1 MRHVRPIPQRIPLQ
15 SPIKQ
20 LRVEHCKH
28 YNNEDDRF
36 VLGISDWRI
45 WLTANKEFTLGT
57 FLRLCDDGM
66 IQRITWHEDGTET
79 IFEVTN
85 DG

>member
-20 LRVEHCKH
+20 LRVE
-28 YNNEDDRF
+28 YWNIRIE
-36 VLGISDWRI
+36 STQQSEWRI

-57 FLRLCDDGM
+57 FLRLRDDGI

-79 IFEVTN
+79 IFEVTDN
-85 DG
+85 G

>member
-20 LRVEHCKH
+20 LRVEFWSIRIESTQQ
-28 YNNEDDRF
+28 NAFE
-36 VLGISDWRI
+36 SSEWRI

-57 FLRLCDDGM
+57 FLKLRDDGM
-66 IQRITWHEDGTET
+66 IQRITWHEDGSET
-79 IFEVTN
+79 IFEIKKE
-85 DG
+85 